1 MTLRVGISWLA
12 PMLFGLGATLLAMV
26 AELGSPPW
34 IKPKPRLALPQDP
47 VPSLDLERLS
57 ALTGLA
63 ARSERAPTPAATEPT
78 RLHLRVRGTLLG
90 PFIDWAAIEDL
101 DTGKMQSYAVGDV
114 VQGATILAINRS
126 LITLREN
133 GHATY
138 LEVSGLGRVV
148 ATPPPPTTLQVSK
161 GRFEVSRKEIARY
174 LSDLGTLA
182 SEARVFP
189 STEGF
194 KVFAIRPGSMIARL
208 GVQNG
213 DKLTKV
219 NGIALNN
226 AEAVLDAYS
235 RLQSASHFEIQLERD
250 GALVTQTYE
259 LQ

>member
-26 AELGSPPW
+26 VELGSPAW

-47 VPSLDLERLS
+47 VPSLDPERLS

-63 ARSERAPTPAATEPT
+63 ARRERASTPVATEPT
-78 RLHLRVRGTLLG
+78 RLHLRARGTLLG
-90 PFIDWAAIEDL
+90 PFIDWAAIQDL

-148 ATPPPPTTLQVSK
+148 ATPPPPP
-161 GRFEVSRKEIARY
+161 REVTPGHFSIARQEVERQ
-174 LSDLGTLA
+174 LGNLA
-182 SEARVFP
+182 ELAPTVRAMP
-189 STEGF
+189 TPHGM
-194 KVFAIRPGSMIARL
+194 KLFAIRPGSLPAQL

-213 DKLTKV
+213 DTITKV
-219 NGIALNN
+219 NGIALDH
-226 AEAVLDAYS
+226 ADGLLEAYT
-235 RLQSASHFEIQLERD
+235 RLRSSSHFEIQIERD
-250 GALVTQTYE
+250 GAPVTQTYD